1 MNAVSLGAQL
11 PTVEDPMAF
20 RNVLGHFPTGVVLIT
35 GIADD
40 GEPVGM
46 IVGSFTSVSLDPPLV
61 GFLPTVSSYTF
72 KRLRTAKS
80 FCVNVLAGDQEDI
93 CRRFAGRTENKF
105 DSVEWTQSPSG
116 APVLDGVV
124 AYIDCT
130 FESVS
135 DAGDHYIVVGAVQ
148 ELQVCRPVAPLL
160 FFQGGYGQFAPLSL
174 HAPFETDLIAGVRL
188 AEQGRAEMEWLASS
202 LNAECTAMAVVNDQ
216 MAVMIAGAGAP
227 WDTTDRLGERIPL
240 MPPMGELCLAWED
253 EEAIQRWLSRA
264 LPSDECSPQEY
275 RERLRAVRKRG
286 WSVTMKGD
294 YQDEEVFAALREYS
308 SGRYTPAQER
318 NIREI
323 ISRTSSSYAPITLL
337 DGERY
342 EVDSLL
348 APVWDSAGKVR
359 LVLRITHLP
368 SSVTAR
374 QITAWADQLMLT
386 ATAMSIA
393 PKSRG

>member
-1 MNAVSLGAQL
+1 MNAVSLGDTR
-11 PTVEDPMAF
+11 PTIEDPMAF
-20 RNVLGHFPTGVVLIT
+20 RNVLGHFPTGIVLIT
-35 GIADD
+35 GIAAD

-46 IVGSFTSVSLDPPLV
+46 IVGSFTSVSLAPPLV
-61 GFLPTVSSYTF
+61 GFLPTVNSQTF

-93 CRRFAGRTENKF
+93 CRRFSGRAENKF
-105 DSVEWTQSPSG
+105 DSVTWTPSPSG
-116 APVLDGVV
+116 APVLEGVV
-124 AYIDCT
+124 AFIDCT
-130 FESVS
+130 FESIS
-135 DAGDHYIVVGAVQ
+135 DAGDHHIVVGAVR

-160 FFQGGYGQFAPLSL
+160 FFQGGYGQFAPMSL

-188 AEQGRAEMEWLASS
+188 AEQGRVEMDWLAKS
-202 LNAECTAMAVVNDQ
+202 LDAECTAMAVVNDQ
-216 MAVMIAGAGAP
+216 MAVMVAGTGSS
-227 WDTTDRLGERIPL
+227 WDAEARLGERIPL

-253 EEAIQRWLSRA
+253 QAAIQKWLDRA
-264 LPSDECSPQEY
+264 LPNDECSPHEY

-286 WSVTMKGD
+286 WSVTMKSD

-308 SGRYTPAQER
+308 SGHYTPAQER
-318 NIREI
+318 HIREV

-337 DGERY
+337 DGELY

-348 APVWDSAGKVR
+348 APVWDSVGQVR

-368 SSVTAR
+368 SSVTAQ

-386 ATAMSIA
+386 ATAISVA
-393 PKSRG
+393 PAARG

>member
-1 MNAVSLGAQL
+1 
-11 PTVEDPMAF
+11 MAF

-35 GIADD
+35 GIAED

-46 IVGSFTSVSLDPPLV
+46 VVGSFTSVSLDPPLV
-61 GFLPTVSSYTF
+61 GFLPTVGSYTF

-80 FCVNVLAGDQEDI
+80 FCVNVLAGDQEDV

-105 DSVEWTQSPSG
+105 DSVDWTPAPSG

-160 FFQGGYGQFAPLSL
+160 FFQGGYGRFAPMSL
-174 HAPFETDLIAGVRL
+174 HAPFETDLIAGVRI
-188 AEQGRAEMEWLASS
+188 AEQGRAEMDWLAAS
-202 LNAECTAMAVVNDQ
+202 LDAECTAMAVIDDQ
-216 MAVMIAGAGAP
+216 MAVMVAGSGSP
-227 WDTTDRLGERIPL
+227 WDTEDRLGERIPL

-253 EEAIQRWLSRA
+253 EESIQRWLARA
-264 LPSDECSPQEY
+264 LPSDECSADEY
-275 RERLRAVRKRG
+275 RERLRAVRNRG
-286 WSVTMKGD
+286 WSMTMRGD
-294 YQDEEVFAALREYS
+294 YRDQEVFAALREYS
-308 SGRYTPAQER
+308 SGCYTPAQER
-318 NIREI
+318 QIREI
-323 ISRTSSSYAPITLL
+323 ISRTSSSYAPVTLKE
-337 DGERY
+337 GQTY

-348 APVWDSAGKVR
+348 APVWDSTGKVR
-359 LVLRITHLP
+359 LVLRVAQLP
-368 SSVTAR
+368 GSATAQ
-374 QITAWADQLMLT
+374 QITTWADQLMLT

-393 PKSRG
+393 PESRN